1 MKMKNKKEEYNS
13 FILFFMLGIAMVSL
27 GLVFNFSSREMLV
40 GFGFLLCLTSIL
52 AFVTRLYE
60 YLVG

>member
-1 MKMKNKKEEYNS
+1 MSENEDAKAFVNV
-13 FILFFMLGIAMVSL
+13 FFM
-27 GLVFNFSSREMLV
+27 GLILTSIGLIFKFTSRELV
-40 GFGFLLCLTSIL
+40 IGFGFLLCLTSIF